1 MVKYGG
7 DAELES
13 STKPNSRLKHLTH
26 FKYSDHANEIW
37 SDAAFRKRQTAKINE
52 MKYVKHI

>member
-7 DAELES
+7 EAELES

-26 FKYSDHANEIW
+26 FKYSDHAPKFGVMW
-37 SDAAFRKRQTAKINE
+37 HFVKGRQQK
-52 MKYVKHI
+52 